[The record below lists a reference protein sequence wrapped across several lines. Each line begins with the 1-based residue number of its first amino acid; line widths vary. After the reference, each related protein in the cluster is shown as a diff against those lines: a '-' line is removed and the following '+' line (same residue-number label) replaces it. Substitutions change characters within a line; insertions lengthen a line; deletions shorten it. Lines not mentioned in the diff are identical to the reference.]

1 MGVILDSSILIGA
14 ERQGNNAR
22 QMLAAVS
29 SQLSNT
35 EIALSVLTLL
45 ELAHGAARA
54 DTLER
59 KSMRE
64 QFIEELL
71 TALPVHPVTAAI
83 ALRTGQIDGANQARG
98 VRLPLAD
105 LLIGVTALELGYGIA
120 THNVRHFHAIPG
132 LSVMQF

>member
-1 MGVILDSSILIGA
+1 MPGKCSPLFLLGLAILKL
-14 ERQGNNAR
+14 
-22 QMLAAVS
+22 LF
-29 SQLSNT
+29 
-35 EIALSVLTLL
+35 LTLL

-64 QFIEELL
+64 QFIEELI

-98 VRLPLAD
+98 VRLPLVD
-105 LLIGVTALELGYGIA
+105 LPIGVTALELDYGVA
-120 THNVRHFHAIPG
+120 TRNVRHFQAIPG
-132 LSVMQF
+132 LSVMRF